1 MLKSVIAA
9 AFLATSAALAPM
21 VQAAPANCWI
31 IPEGTP
37 STQRV
42 DGFRCHVVERTNANG
57 HTVYDITHF
66 QGRGAQFTVV
76 LWTDGTAEVVMDGE
90 VVEFPWHYDHD
101 GDTRLVLGHGNGQ
114 FVF

>member
-1 MLKSVIAA
+1 MFKSIIAS
-9 AFLATSAALAPM
+9 LAVLTCCLGN
-21 VQAAPANCWI
+21 PAMAKPSNCWI

-42 DGFRCHVVERTNANG
+42 DGFRCDIVERTNANG

-66 QGRGAQFTVV
+66 QGKGAQFTVV
-76 LWTDGTAEVVMDGE
+76 LWTDGTAEVVMDAE
-90 VVEFPWHYDHD
+90 VAEFPWYYDHD